1 MTADPYEA
9 AAASAARLARL
20 TGETAHDVA
29 VVVGSGWA
37 PAADAL
43 TAGQPVA
50 GRTEVPLADLGGVAP
65 PPLARAAAGGP
76 GARGGPPAGVRL
88 PGPRSPHRGGP
99 GPPPGARRTPP

>member
-1 MTADPYEA
+1 MTAAPYEA

-65 PPLARAAAGGP
+65 PPGARPAAGRPSVGI
-76 GARGGPPAGVRL
+76 GPPRVLLL
-88 PGPRSPHRGGP
+88 PGPAHPYQ
-99 GPPPGARRTPP
+99 GAPVA

>member
-65 PPLARAAAGGP
+65 PPRARPA
-76 GARGGPPAGVRL
+76 AGVRAIRV
-88 PGPRSPHRGGP
+88 GRPRVLLFLGRAPPHQGHP
-99 GPPPGARRTPP
+99 VA

>member
-50 GRTEVPLADLGGVAP
+50 GRTEVPLADLGGFAP
-65 PPLARAAAGGP
+65 PTVARHAAGVPSIRVGRLAGLVFLCRAPLYDGHPVPTLGP
-76 GARGGPPAGVRL
+76 GVR
-88 PGPRSPHRGGP
+88 
-99 GPPPGARRTPP
+99 T

>member
-65 PPLARAAAGGP
+65 PPVPGHAAVVP
-76 GARGGPPAGVRL
+76 SVGVR
-88 PGPRSPHRGGP
+88 
-99 GPPPGARRTPP
+99 PPPGLFLLGPTPPFQGHPGSPPGH

>member
-65 PPLARAAAGGP
+65 PPLPRHAAGVPSLGSRPPPGLLFPGP
-76 GARGGPPAGVRL
+76 APLDAGPPA
-88 PGPRSPHRGGP
+88 
-99 GPPPGARRTPP
+99 PPAVP